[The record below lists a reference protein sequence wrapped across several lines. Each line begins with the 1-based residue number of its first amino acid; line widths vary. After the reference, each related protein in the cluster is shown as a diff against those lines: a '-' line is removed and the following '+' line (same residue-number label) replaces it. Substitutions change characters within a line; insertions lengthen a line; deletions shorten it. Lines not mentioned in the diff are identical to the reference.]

1 MGAWQASVARNRL
14 SEIIDQAVAG
24 DPQFIERRDGKEVVV
39 VSRDYFERTKGNLKT
54 FLLHETYA
62 GPGEEEAADEAPATD
77 GDSGAGAAKGGET
90 DDDSK

>member
-54 FLLHETYA
+54 FLLNETYA
-62 GPGEEEAADEAPATD
+62 CSGEEEFDAIMEDIRPGTASVFSPRRRT
-77 GDSGAGAAKGGET
+77 GAR
-90 DDDSK
+90 